1 MESGGRGQVLKR
13 QWSEYD
19 NDCHHQGKGKHRG
32 FPQCFPRYKDPYI
45 PINWSSDSRYQYDLH
60 HELPLPKKDV
70 PIPLYELEILL
81 GTAPTPDGITRS
93 NFITEDIRNTDINDP
108 PSPNN
113 EDESNDDEKDR
124 QDPTGLGGNL

>member
-1 MESGGRGQVLKR
+1 M
-13 QWSEYD
+13 
-19 NDCHHQGKGKHRG
+19 
-32 FPQCFPRYKDPYI
+32 
-45 PINWSSDSRYQYDLH
+45 
-60 HELPLPKKDV
+60 
-70 PIPLYELEILL
+70 PLYELEILL